1 MKSICCL
8 FVIVGIFTA
17 PSAGEARE
25 SSESGVIEPERGE
38 VEPGRGEDESALA
51 PLPTS
56 SRKLA
61 LGFTLDLLPTVL
73 SATAGEFGM
82 SGQIWMGIDHLRLRL
97 VGAKISQPDWLAA
110 KNGFR
115 NRDTV
120 VGALIFD
127 YVFGDHFDK
136 WWVGTGFEFW
146 QNSIEHKNADGRA
159 YWTNLVW
166 TLGAGYIWRVVGNF
180 YIEPWAAV
188 HVVMNDPDVSLADKS
203 YNPFPVMGEVSL
215 KIGWFFDL

>member
-1 MKSICCL
+1 MKIIACL
-8 FVIVGIFTA
+8 FVIIGIFVAPLKGTA
-17 PSAGEARE
+17 QE
-25 SSESGVIEPERGE
+25 SSDAGAADA
-38 VEPGRGEDESALA
+38 GRAEDKAALA
-51 PLPTS
+51 ALPTS

-82 SGQIWMGIDHLRLRL
+82 SGQIWVGIDHLRLRL

-115 NRDTV
+115 NRDTAV
-120 VGALIFD
+120 EALIFD

-136 WWVGTGFEFW
+136 WWIGTGFELW
-146 QNSIEHKNADGRA
+146 QNSIEHKNADGLRA

-166 TLGAGYIWRVVGNF
+166 TLGVGYIWRVVGNF

-188 HVVMNDPDVSLADKS
+188 HVVMNDPDVRLAEKT

-215 KIGWFFDL
+215 KIGWFLNL